1 MKFKATKK
9 EIRANY
15 HYIVGVSF
23 CKLQTLLENQTP
35 IAYSGSNEFGW
46 YCDYYL
52 LQNSKGQKV
61 LVSTGYNHIE
71 NQNLNPDYN
80 KLIEFE
86 KRAETILYTRH
97 EIAIP
102 YETKK
107 VLMNNLIS
115 EFVDY
120 VLSTKIG

>member
-9 EIRANY
+9 EIRNNY
-15 HYIVGVSF
+15 NYIVGVSY
-23 CKLQTLLENQTP
+23 CKLQTLLENQNP
-35 IAYSGSNEFGW
+35 IAYSEGVYGW
-46 YCDYYL
+46 ACDYYL
-52 LQNSKGQKV
+52 LDNSKGQRV
-61 LVSTGYNHIE
+61 LVSTGYNYIP

-80 KLIEFE
+80 KVNDFE
-86 KRAETILYTRH
+86 KQAQSILYGRH

-107 VLMNNLIS
+107 TIIKNLIN

-120 VLSTKIG
+120 VLSTKQD

>member
-15 HYIVGVSF
+15 HYIVGVSY
-23 CKLQTLLENQTP
+23 CKLQTLLENKNP
-35 IAYSGSNEFGW
+35 IAYSSNAYGW
-46 YCDYYL
+46 ACDYYSIE
-52 LQNSKGQKV
+52 NSKGQSV
-61 LVSTGYNHIE
+61 LISTGYSYID
-71 NQNLNPDYN
+71 NQNLNPDYA
-80 KLIEFE
+80 KIHEFE
-86 KRAETILYTRH
+86 KRAQEILYTRH

-107 VLMNNLIS
+107 TLMNNLIS

-120 VLSTKIG
+120 VLSTKID

>member
-9 EIRANY
+9 EIRNNY
-15 HYIVGVSF
+15 NYIVGVSY
-23 CKLQTLLENQTP
+23 CKLQSLLENQNP
-35 IAYSGSNEFGW
+35 IAYSSGVYGW
-46 YCDYYL
+46 SCDYYL

-61 LVSTGYNHIE
+61 LVSTGYNYIE

-86 KRAETILYTRH
+86 KKAHEILYTRH

-102 YETKK
+102 YETKR

-115 EFVDY
+115 DFVDY
-120 VLSTKIG
+120 VLSTK

>member
-9 EIRANY
+9 EIRNNY
-15 HYIVGVSF
+15 NYIVGVGY
-23 CKLQTLLENQTP
+23 CKLETLLENQNP
-35 IAYSGSNEFGW
+35 IAYSGNKKYGW
-46 YCDYYL
+46 SCDYYL

-61 LVSTGYNHIE
+61 LVSTGYNYIP

-80 KLIEFE
+80 KVNEFE
-86 KRAETILYTRH
+86 KQAQTILYGRH

-107 VLMNNLIS
+107 TLIKNLMS

-120 VLSTKIG
+120 VLSTKQD